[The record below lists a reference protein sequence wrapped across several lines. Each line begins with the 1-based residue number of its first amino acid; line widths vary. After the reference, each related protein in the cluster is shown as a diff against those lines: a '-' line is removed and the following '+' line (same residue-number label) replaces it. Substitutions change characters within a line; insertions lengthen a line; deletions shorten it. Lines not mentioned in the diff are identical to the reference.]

1 MSPTPAIG
9 QVGVRTSGTPAR
21 SSKLPSPPAV
31 GSPPPQPAIAAPASS
46 ASSAVIVPSARRAGV
61 GRTAC
66 RRAPRQRRS
75 DRPLSPGQYET
86 INPYGTLTFDI
97 PQRRHGEPM
106 TLPGETIASGAAPR
120 CEDCGVMAKLDVYRS
135 AAPGY
140 YIGTYCDCGP
150 YTRESGTT
158 VPASSPKP
166 TSTAVLQPLTSCAAK
181 PPRLGRPARLARAAR
196 GQARRRPMVK
206 IAARFAIGRLKRWGA
221 ERPFPYGRGAATRVV
236 ASTRPRRTGAKSQHG
251 GRAISGGQSNA

>member
-61 GRTAC
+61 GRTTC

-120 CEDCGVMAKLDVYRS
+120 CEDCGAMAKLDVYRS
-135 AAPGY
+135 ARPPATTSAP
-140 YIGTYCDCGP
+140 TATDCGP

-166 TSTAVLQPLTSCAAK
+166 TSTAVPTAADQLRSQVSAAR
-181 PPRLGRPARLARAAR
+181 PPRPPRTRGQGAGAAPADGQDRRSIRDRPA
-196 GQARRRPMVK
+196 QAV
-206 IAARFAIGRLKRWGA
+206 GC
-221 ERPFPYGRGAATRVV
+221 
-236 ASTRPRRTGAKSQHG
+236 
-251 GRAISGGQSNA
+251 